1 MLTNRTVCMRLTIN
15 GSAPISSAIAPI
27 CVRPAGAADNKQV
40 TRFQFVNFFSKKPKT
55 NALTIMAELSNKIG
69 KNIEKN

>member
-1 MLTNRTVCMRLTIN
+1 
-15 GSAPISSAIAPI
+15 
-27 CVRPAGAADNKQV
+27 VRPAGAADSKQV